1 MDILFIPYIYVS
13 YRLIR
18 TCFALIWAVLLYKIA
33 PLFYKV
39 DLKPYKHRWCVV
51 TGATDGIGKA
61 YLNELA
67 KRGLKKFV
75 IIGRNP
81 DKVKAVQENLES
93 SHGFRVKSFIF
104 DFSNGDYNEIRKFLE
119 PLDIGFVVV
128 SHGIGRENL
137 ERYGDSPEADS
148 MILKVNGIGPAEFLS
163 CVLPTMEKNGGGQI
177 VVLSSS
183 QGCRPIPLLAAYSA
197 SKALVSFLCEAID
210 REYNSISVQCLTPAL
225 VATKMVY
232 YSKGSLFVVTPEDF
246 AHEAVSTIGLAKIT
260 SGSPPDAPI
269 PLGDSQVPHHADL
282 SVSASSNDT
291 VSQREITRIL
301 SALLVL
307 LVVKLCRS
315 RCASSPSPSQ
325 TVFSSLPTTTDVSFA
340 VSGATFTTSTFEPT
354 QASKFA
360 SVRSVDQVIAI
371 DNQRVHKV

>member
-1 MDILFIPYIYVS
+1 MGGKAKRWRGREKVGDRTRDEEWNKGRGYAIQLEEHDTTAGCMDILFIPYIYIS

-33 PLFYKV
+33 PLFHKV
-39 DLKPYKHRWCVV
+39 DLKRYKHRWCVV

-67 KRGLKKFV
+67 KRGLRKFI

-93 SHGFRVKSFIF
+93 SYGFRVKSFIF

-163 CVLPTMEKNGGGQI
+163 CVLPTIEKNGGGQI

-183 QGCRPIPLLAAYSA
+183 QGYRPIPLLAAYSA

-260 SGSPPDAPI
+260 SGCFNHEIQLLPMHLFPWAILKYLIMPI
-269 PLGDSQVPHHADL
+269 YLYQRRRMTLYHSERSHVKDS
-282 SVSASSNDT
+282 
-291 VSQREITRIL
+291 R
-301 SALLVL
+301 
-307 LVVKLCRS
+307 
-315 RCASSPSPSQ
+315 
-325 TVFSSLPTTTDVSFA
+325 
-340 VSGATFTTSTFEPT
+340 ATAT
-354 QASKFA
+354 
-360 SVRSVDQVIAI
+360 
-371 DNQRVHKV
+371 